1 MKKIIILSFISTL
14 LLAVGNHSYATEKT
28 IEPNGMFFNRF
39 SGGFSGTEWFQTFYV
54 PETQQYH
61 MADIFGGGFLGV
73 ISADGKVILEQEL
86 GKGEFSDSDHY
97 IVKPTLGGTLF
108 TFVCNRAPYT
118 DKDFI
123 LKLDKP
129 HAANAKLSGQWRATI
144 EVINPET
151 GAASDKKTQDITVKS
166 SGTTLRITDPQG
178 QFMQGVFAR
187 HDTVAFRKIV
197 PEPTKVGFASFEGSD
212 VNVEQNVLGQI
223 EFTGNNK
230 FSGIFLM
237 QTRTPL
243 GSQEQKM
250 LRYTAS
256 RKPLL

>member
-1 MKKIIILSFISTL
+1 
-14 LLAVGNHSYATEKT
+14 
-28 IEPNGMFFNRF
+28 MFFNRF

-61 MADIFGGGFLGV
+61 MADIFGGGFLGA
-73 ISADGKVILEQEL
+73 ISADGKVILEQGL
-86 GKGEFSDSDHY
+86 GKGEFSNSDHY
-97 IVKPTLGGTLF
+97 VVKPTLGGTQF
-108 TFVCNRAPYT
+108 TFVCNRAPFT
-118 DKDFI
+118 DNNFI

-129 HAANAKLSGQWRATI
+129 HAANTKLSGQWRATI

-151 GAASDKKTQDITVKS
+151 GVASDKKTQDITVNS
-166 SGTTLRITDPQG
+166 SGITLRITDLQG
-178 QFMQGVFAR
+178 QFIQGVFANNN
-187 HDTVAFRKIV
+187 TVAFRKVV
-197 PEPTKVGFASFEGSD
+197 PEPKKVGFTSFEGSD
-212 VNVEQNVLGQI
+212 VNFEQNVLGQI

>member
-14 LLAVGNHSYATEKT
+14 LLAVGSHSYATEKT

-61 MADIFGGGFLGV
+61 MADIFGGGFLGT

-144 EVINPET
+144 EAINPET
-151 GAASDKKTQDITVKS
+151 GVASAKKTQDITVKS
-166 SGTTLRITDPQG
+166 SGTTLRITDLQG
-178 QFMQGVFAR
+178 QFMQGVFANNN
-187 HDTVAFRKIV
+187 TVTFRKIV
-197 PEPTKVGFASFEGSD
+197 PEPTKAGFASFEGSD
-212 VNVEQNVLGQI
+212 VSFEQNVLGQI
-223 EFTGNNK
+223 EFSDGNK

-250 LRYTAS
+250 LRYTAM